1 MQNFSEVEVSNHSFS
16 SLLRNDKEIDLSLSH
31 HSEIQEIGSVPCFF
45 WGRIKEPFLV
55 AKCLTTISKTV
66 RSRFALSAQ
75 ELAAL
80 RDPIVTSGN
89 EQIRFEGF
97 SSCNGVYARLD
108 LMPSH
113 LDGEFIAS
121 GTTNVDFNEPMINAL
136 SSVKKEETMVL
147 SVGSKEVSISTD
159 KVKNVEKKVALPNR
173 WIKGLTSVQHYLA
186 QMNLV
191 FELNKLNAIQ
201 LFQSFPKSIK
211 SDLFIVKR
219 ANKFMF
225 STLETEASVK
235 IGSAHRL
242 RLIENLLPFIDSMFI
257 YQSDDKQACTFVLLL
272 ANLRF
277 TITFSADAYRGF
289 SGEGKALEHLI
300 NEIPLEW
307 VLSLNNQLEPNK
319 LFQPSMLA
327 LENDISFTTADAL
340 IANLSSMGMLGF
352 DLIENQHYYRRLP
365 FKMQRILSL
374 NPRLK
379 NAQKLISD
387 EDITIISST
396 IAKTI
401 ANVKGS
407 DNIPHTVSIESDQ
420 SRCTCKWYLDH
431 KNSRGICK
439 HILAVKILIN

>member
-1 MQNFSEVEVSNHSFS
+1 MNNFSEVEISNHAFS
-16 SLLRNDKEIDLSLSH
+16 SLIRNEKDIDLSLSH
-31 HSEIQEIGSVPCFF
+31 HAEIQEISSIPCFF

-66 RSRFALSAQ
+66 RSRFALTAQ

-108 LMPSH
+108 LMPNH
-113 LDGEFIAS
+113 VDGEFIAS

-136 SSVKKEETMVL
+136 SSVKKEENMIL
-147 SVGSKEVSISTD
+147 SVGSKEVTISTD
-159 KVKNVEKKVALPNR
+159 KGKNIEKKVALPNR
-173 WIKGLTSVQHYLA
+173 WIKGLTSVQHYLSE
-186 QMNLV
+186 MNLV
-191 FELNKLNAIQ
+191 FELNKINAIQ

-219 ANKFMF
+219 ANKYMF
-225 STLETEASVK
+225 STLESEASVR

-242 RLIENLLPFIDSMFI
+242 RLIDNLLPFIDSMFI
-257 YQSDDKQACTFVLLL
+257 YQSEDKQASTFVLMLS
-272 ANLRF
+272 NLRF

-300 NEIPLEW
+300 TDIPLDW
-307 VLSLNNQLEPNK
+307 VMSLNNQLEPNK
-319 LFQPSMLA
+319 LFQPSMMA
-327 LENDISFTTADAL
+327 IENDISFTSSDAL

-352 DLIENQHYYRRLP
+352 DLIENQHFYRRLP

-379 NAQKLISD
+379 NAQKLLQD
-387 EDITIISST
+387 EDVKIINQSPS
-396 IAKTI
+396 KVE

-407 DNIPHTVSIESDQ
+407 DGIPHTVVIDDNK

-431 KNSRGICK
+431 QNERGNCK
-439 HILAVKILIN
+439 HILAVKILVN